1 MTISYRIQ
9 KTFLLLLLWLAFL
22 APADLRAQQ
31 SVSVRNAGEEA
42 TTADSESRYIIKP
55 NDVLEVFVWKEPDLT
70 RKVLVRPDGY
80 ISFPLVQD
88 LLVAGIH
95 PGTVKERIEERLK
108 EYLKTPNVTVIVEA
122 IRSYN
127 IFVVGK
133 VQKPGGILAEKP
145 LTVLQALALAGGFQD
160 YANEQEMSIVRS
172 QGTSNKVFPFN
183 YREVV
188 KGRKSE
194 QNIFLQP
201 GDVVVVP

>member
-9 KTFLLLLLWLAFL
+9 KTFPLLLLWLAFL
-22 APADLRAQQ
+22 APAELRAQQ
-31 SVSVRNAGEEA
+31 PVSVKNAGEEA
-42 TTADSESRYIIKP
+42 PTADSESRYIIKP

-108 EYLKTPNVTVIVEA
+108 EYLKMPNVTVIVEA

-160 YANEQEMSIVRS
+160 YANEEEMSIVRS

-183 YREVV
+183 YKEVV
-188 KGRKSE
+188 KGRKAD